1 MPTYTIEL
9 TLLTETTF
17 GRGDGVAGLVDEEV
31 QHDPHGFPYLA
42 GRTLKGLLQECCA
55 DIFYA
60 VGKIGNGAVHQAV
73 SDSALFLFGEPGAL
87 LAGGQAALHI
97 GHATISPALREAV
110 KETIDKVVEETSNEL
125 KLSAQT
131 VLEAFTTVRRQT
143 QIDADGVAKESSL
156 RTARV
161 ILRDTVFYAPLTFGR
176 QPSSHDLALLAA
188 CVAAL
193 RQVGSSRNRGTGWV
207 AAELLADGQPIAAQ
221 QLDIFEKWVT
231 V

>member
-31 QHDPHGFPYLA
+31 QHDPQGFPYLA

-55 DIFYA
+55 DIFYT
-60 VGKIGNGAVHQAV
+60 VGKIGNGAVHDAV
-73 SDSALFLFGEPGAL
+73 ADSALFLFGRPGAL
-87 LAGGQAALHI
+87 LAGGQAALHF

-110 KETIDKVVEETSNEL
+110 SVL
-125 KLSAQT
+125 GLSAQT
-131 VLEAFTTVRRQT
+131 VLEAFTTLRRQT
-143 QIDADGVAKESSL
+143 QIDADGVAKEASL

-161 ILRDTVFYAPLTFGR
+161 ILRDTVFYAPLTFER
-176 QPSSHDLALLAA
+176 QPSPHDLALLAA

-193 RQVGSSRNRGTGWV
+193 RQVGSSRNRGSGWV
-207 AAELLADGQPIAAQ
+207 QAKLLADGQAISTQ
-221 QLDIFEKWVT
+221 QLDVFEKWVNA
-231 V
+231 

>member
-55 DIFYA
+55 DIFCA

-110 KETIDKVVEETSNEL
+110 KETADKL
-125 KLSAQT
+125 KLSAPT

-176 QPSSHDLALLAA
+176 QPSPHDLALLAV

-193 RQVGSSRNRGTGWV
+193 RQVGSSRNRGSGWV

-221 QLDIFEKWVT
+221 QLDVFEKWVT